1 MCDHRG
7 VSQMLTKTLS
17 VSPMP
22 IAVQKSSPR
31 ARARRYGMVRDKPEN
46 GIEVAQPF
54 TSSTSWS
61 NAHSTPA
68 CLSAPINTHDT
79 VHKDCIALAF
89 EPRDSTTPH

>member
-1 MCDHRG
+1 
-7 VSQMLTKTLS
+7 MLTKTLS

-22 IAVQKSSPR
+22 IAVQKSAPR

>member
-1 MCDHRG
+1 
-7 VSQMLTKTLS
+7 MLTKTLS

-22 IAVQKSSPR
+22 IAVQKSAPR
-31 ARARRYGMVRDKPEN
+31 AGARRYGMVRDKSESR
-46 GIEVAQPF
+46 IEVAQPF
-54 TSSTSWS
+54 TSTWS

-68 CLSAPINTHDT
+68 CLSVPINTNDT